1 MYWERVHCYAP
12 PANLSI
18 AELKEFSSEGKN
30 SSFEVTQGNDVI
42 IHCDVPYSNPP
53 GFVEYYR
60 DGIYL
65 EAEVLLNKKKH
76 SKFQVELKVIPSH
89 GNRRK
94 SQIIYHPK
102 GKYSVNKGESITIP
116 CAASGFPNP
125 FISWS
130 RFGDSTAIVPSSH
143 GLLQIR
149 NATEENQ
156 GDYMCIVD
164 DGARQFLHG
173 DSLSLKCIG
182 SGVPS
187 PEIRW
192 YHNGFPLLDQR
203 SNHLYIHSVN
213 NSHSGFYQ
221 CFIINIVNANY
232 TVTLV
237 RVLQNKNEGHDYN
250 EDYEDY
256 PLEVLQVD
264 AATFLPPSKPN
275 ITQLS
280 PDSAMISWDINKDSE
295 LAISFFKIQYREF
308 HGKKRSEW
316 KTLDDV
322 IEPNK
327 RNFEIIG
334 LHSDR
339 KYRFRIVAVY
349 LNNDNQPGPLS
360 KKFKFNKKLL
370 RSKKP
375 KIAPVITHLLPM
387 SDTSLRIGWKMSSLA
402 DIEGYFIL
410 YRPGISKGRP
420 FKKITIIGGSSHSY
434 VIEDLQPGLRYE
446 MRVQAFNFAG
456 VSPLSRVMRRSTSSG
471 IKSSSTNKPSLQN
484 DDSSL
489 NNDSVLA
496 LIVLLVII
504 SCSVMSYIQKRKAI
518 KTYSDTNVAIH
529 EKYMDASLSQFRSA
543 VHNRQSTN
551 MDSAHSSTQGH
562 AGVPEFVPSNDD
574 YVDSPDEALACYN
587 DGGTTYFYSG
597 NEMNS
602 GLLGNEGASG
612 SVLIPNYSVCKMS
625 LKCKILKRQQ
635 ISLVRADPDSY
646 PDLPRE
652 IDHFQ
657 HITPLELRDPHQTK
671 SQSFGYATSVY
682 KAINVK
688 NGQIVC
694 LRRVH
699 GFRLINTK
707 CMASV
712 DQWKRTLHSNVVS
725 LIQVFTT
732 KAFGDQSMVFVYD
745 CLSCGNVFQ
754 FTIFGSIRGWK
765 QALLSNEESIL
776 APLAYAISF
785 DEYKIHSA
793 GLAYRT
799 LDPTKILVLE
809 SSRLLLNCGGIF
821 DILTFDPSS
830 SNPTAAI
837 AHYQQEDLISLGK
850 IILAL
855 ACNSFL
861 AIQRE
866 NLQSSMELVT
876 STYSSDMRSI
886 IMYLLTNPTRVKSVN
901 DLMPMIGA
909 RFYTQLDTA
918 YKRND
923 QIEAELSKD
932 IESSRLLRVLTKV
945 CTIVDRAELNNDYEW
960 AEYGDRY
967 MLKRLFRDYVFHQIM
982 ENDRPWLDMGASKRL
997 GYDQEGIP
1005 HFCTTHDA
1013 PGVERT
1019 TSLGISS
1026 SLFCYSKNISL
1037 CGKWESREKEEEK
1050 VRLEHINYYCL
1061 LLGECGVWSAFWIL
1075 FPRPLLNSFWRRS
1088 ILRDLLIK
1096 VFHPNIDEVSG
1107 TVCLDVINQAWTAL
1121 YDLSNIFESFLPQL
1135 LTYPNPT
1142 DPLNGDAAAMF
1153 LHRPEDYKKKVSEY
1167 VRKYASEERKRED
1180 DSASSDDES
1189 SMSDFSDDQA
1199 QDMDF

>member
-1 MYWERVHCYAP
+1 MFRLLLVLECLLTFSQGAWIGFEERPQNSVANPGDTVYFNCKTNISEEFVQWTYKGQLISAQELSVYTISKNYLSFELGLTKDIYSKQIGEYQCIGRESIATL

-65 EAEVLLNKKKH
+65 EAEVLLNSEILFIKNVVPELHNGNYTCSVQNHIIGQKKH

-164 DGARQFLHG
+164 DGARQFLRKTRLIVNTPPVFLKTPQTHKTLRDG

-316 KTLDDV
+316 KTLDEV

-489 NNDSVLA
+489 NNDSEDDTLMEHQVRLYLLIGGVLA

-551 MDSAHSSTQGH
+551 MDSVHSSVQNIPETCETSFSNKACSTLNSSSTSVGH
-562 AGVPEFVPSNDD
+562 SKHVPENKNKD
-574 YVDSPDEALACYN
+574 
-587 DGGTTYFYSG
+587 
-597 NEMNS
+597 
-602 GLLGNEGASG
+602 LGYEEYMAEPSG
-612 SVLIPNYSVCKMS
+612 SS
-625 LKCKILKRQQ
+625 
-635 ISLVRADPDSY
+635 
-646 PDLPRE
+646 
-652 IDHFQ
+652 
-657 HITPLELRDPHQTK
+657 
-671 SQSFGYATSVY
+671 
-682 KAINVK
+682 
-688 NGQIVC
+688 
-694 LRRVH
+694 
-699 GFRLINTK
+699 
-707 CMASV
+707 
-712 DQWKRTLHSNVVS
+712 WKRT
-725 LIQVFTT
+725 
-732 KAFGDQSMVFVYD
+732 
-745 CLSCGNVFQ
+745 
-754 FTIFGSIRGWK
+754 
-765 QALLSNEESIL
+765 
-776 APLAYAISF
+776 
-785 DEYKIHSA
+785 
-793 GLAYRT
+793 
-799 LDPTKILVLE
+799 
-809 SSRLLLNCGGIF
+809 
-821 DILTFDPSS
+821 
-830 SNPTAAI
+830 
-837 AHYQQEDLISLGK
+837 
-850 IILAL
+850 
-855 ACNSFL
+855 
-861 AIQRE
+861 
-866 NLQSSMELVT
+866 
-876 STYSSDMRSI
+876 
-886 IMYLLTNPTRVKSVN
+886 
-901 DLMPMIGA
+901 
-909 RFYTQLDTA
+909 
-918 YKRND
+918 
-923 QIEAELSKD
+923 
-932 IESSRLLRVLTKV
+932 
-945 CTIVDRAELNNDYEW
+945 
-960 AEYGDRY
+960 
-967 MLKRLFRDYVFHQIM
+967 
-982 ENDRPWLDMGASKRL
+982 
-997 GYDQEGIP
+997 
-1005 HFCTTHDA
+1005 
-1013 PGVERT
+1013 
-1019 TSLGISS
+1019 
-1026 SLFCYSKNISL
+1026 
-1037 CGKWESREKEEEK
+1037 
-1050 VRLEHINYYCL
+1050 
-1061 LLGECGVWSAFWIL
+1061 
-1075 FPRPLLNSFWRRS
+1075 RRS
-1088 ILRDLLIK
+1088 EEIL
-1096 VFHPNIDEVSG
+1096 
-1107 TVCLDVINQAWTAL
+1107 
-1121 YDLSNIFESFLPQL
+1121 
-1135 LTYPNPT
+1135 
-1142 DPLNGDAAAMF
+1142 
-1153 LHRPEDYKKKVSEY
+1153 
-1167 VRKYASEERKRED
+1167 
-1180 DSASSDDES
+1180 
-1189 SMSDFSDDQA
+1189 
-1199 QDMDF
+1199 